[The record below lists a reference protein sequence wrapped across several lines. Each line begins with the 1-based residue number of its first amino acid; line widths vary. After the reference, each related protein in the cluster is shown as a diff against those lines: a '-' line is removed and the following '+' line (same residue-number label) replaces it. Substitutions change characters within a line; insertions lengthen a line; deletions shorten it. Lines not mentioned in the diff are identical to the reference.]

1 MIAILGKDAPPDEA
15 LARKMLAAAPHR
27 GDCVTVRRLG
37 NCILAVANRAD
48 FVDCAISAEG
58 DMMAAFS
65 GRLDNAAQLHQTL
78 TAAGTE
84 TASLAGADIVVAAFR
99 AFGVDAPNRM
109 RGVFAGAVT
118 NGRELWCFRDH
129 VGFRPL
135 FYRDNAEAFFAASE
149 ARQVVVGAQLSE
161 EPDLDAIEAM
171 FFGRLG
177 SAGPAALK
185 GVARLAQG
193 TSLHVTRENG
203 VSLRR
208 YWDPESLLETARI
221 NAAEARE
228 RFLELLAQAAA
239 RSLTGNDAILLSGGL
254 DSPAVASFAA
264 PEYRRRTGRPMGA
277 LSLVFPHLPSVDE
290 RPLIELVAERFG
302 MELHTYVPT
311 ARALDDVDEWCRR
324 FGTPVPILSI
334 PEVADAYTRARQ
346 LGYRNLLTGEWA
358 EFVFGSPL
366 HLLPHLLT
374 HGRLK
379 PLARLLVNEH
389 HRGKSWNDLTQLLL
403 VTFVPGR
410 LANSYLHW
418 RRLDAP
424 DRIPSWLDAN
434 KVSEFRGDLVP
445 PSRERWR
452 RLQLL
457 GTEGATISMDAEA
470 TCAATT
476 GVTVR
481 RPLADIDLWEFFL
494 RLPAEIKCPDLRFKS
509 VVRDMLW
516 GIVPDEI
523 LDRRKKTLFNDHS
536 MTQVDY
542 PTLTRLLVR
551 PRHRMAW
558 VNYDQL
564 AQRIEKRE
572 FNRFDWFWATDL
584 ARIHAFLNAW

>member
-1 MIAILGKDAPPDEA
+1 
-15 LARKMLAAAPHR
+15 MLAAAPHR
-27 GDCVTVRRLG
+27 GECITLRRLG
-37 NCILAVANRAD
+37 NCILGVANRSD
-48 FVDCAISAEG
+48 FVDSAISSDGAVI
-58 DMMAAFS
+58 AALS
-65 GRLDNAAQLHQTL
+65 GRLDNATELQQTL
-78 TAAGTE
+78 TAAGTPP
-84 TASLAGADIVVAAFR
+84 ASAQGADIVVAAYR
-99 AFGVDAPNRM
+99 QFGADAPNRM
-109 RGVFAGAVT
+109 RGAFAGIVT
-118 NGRELWCFRDH
+118 DGANVFCFRDH

-135 FYRDNAEAFFAASE
+135 FYRDDPEAFFAASE
-149 ARQVVVGAQLSE
+149 ARQVVAGAQLSE

-177 SAGPAALK
+177 SSGPAALK

-193 TSLHVTRENG
+193 TTLRVSRENG
-203 VSLRR
+203 VSRER
-208 YWDPESLLETARI
+208 YWNPAALLETARI
-221 NAAEARE
+221 NTADARE

-254 DSPAVASFAA
+254 DSPAVAAFAA

-290 RPLIELVAERFG
+290 RPLIELVAEKFG

-311 ARALDDVDEWCRR
+311 ARALDDVDLWCRR
-324 FGTPVPILSI
+324 FGSPVPILSI
-334 PEVADAYTRARQ
+334 PEVADAYSRARQ

-374 HGRLK
+374 HGRLE
-379 PLARLLVNEH
+379 PLAKLMVNEH

-403 VTFVPGR
+403 LTFVPGR

-424 DRIPSWLDAN
+424 HRIPDWLDGS
-434 KVSEFRGDLVP
+434 KVSEFRGDLLP
-445 PSRERWR
+445 ASRERWR
-452 RLQLL
+452 QLQLQ
-457 GTEGATISMDAEA
+457 GTEGATISMEAEA
-470 TCAATT
+470 TCAAIT

-494 RLPAEIKCPDLRFKS
+494 SLPAEIKCPDLRFKS
-509 VVRDMLW
+509 LVRDMLR
-516 GIVPDEI
+516 GSVPDEI
-523 LDRRKKTLFNDHS
+523 LDRRRKTLFNDHV

-551 PRHRMAW
+551 PRHRMGW
-558 VNYDQL
+558 VNYERL
-564 AQRIEKRE
+564 AQRIEQKDL
-572 FNRFDWFWATDL
+572 NRFDWFWATDL